1 MSPLLEKLGK
11 KLDEEQRMLLP
22 GMRWRQYEALRA
34 ILYDVPGIRTAY
46 LDGNVEVLT
55 LSKKHEKIKS
65 NISRLLDIYLDE
77 VGIDFYR
84 TGSFT
89 MGGEDKGASTEP
101 DESYS
106 LGEEKDI
113 PDLVIEVIITS
124 GKLERREIF
133 RRLGAAEGWYW
144 KDEQLLIY
152 NLRSPK
158 DEPISQSQL
167 LPNLDL
173 SLFNRCIN
181 YPDQKAAVKEFR
193 NNIRA
198 NQS

>member
-1 MSPLLEKLGK
+1 MSQLLEKLGK

-89 MGGEDKGASTEP
+89 MGGEDNSASTEP

-106 LGEEKDI
+106 LNEEKAV

-124 GKLERREIF
+124 GKLKRREIF
-133 RRLGAAEGWYW
+133 QRLGVAE
-144 KDEQLLIY
+144 
-152 NLRSPK
+152 
-158 DEPISQSQL
+158 
-167 LPNLDL
+167 
-173 SLFNRCIN
+173 
-181 YPDQKAAVKEFR
+181 A
-193 NNIRA
+193 
-198 NQS
+198 